1 MERRRFRQHYS
12 RHHDRARH
20 RRVCGKQHCHRRC
33 EHHRGRASHDWAR
46 SRCAHTERDGA
57 VESDERQ
64 EAGRGA
70 EGQRGRG
77 RIGQKASAQL
87 YSNAH
92 STALFVSKLDLK
104 IDNRYAIRRRAFA
117 YEATAAEA
125 TRIMG
130 SCTALLGCGDWH
142 GASRAPVVSGP
153 SHADAAHSVRKLP
166 MVNLPPFD
174 AIPLRGA

>member
-1 MERRRFRQHYS
+1 MPH
-12 RHHDRARH
+12 RHWGIRSTKPPVPAGPTAAAGWSGGAFVSIILVITIVLGIVLYAVSNTVTDVAN
-20 RRVCGKQHCHRRC
+20 
-33 EHHRGRASHDWAR
+33 RGRASHDWAR

-92 STALFVSKLDLK
+92 STALFVSKSRLK
-104 IDNRYAIRRRAFA
+104 
-117 YEATAAEA
+117 
-125 TRIMG
+125 
-130 SCTALLGCGDWH
+130 
-142 GASRAPVVSGP
+142 
-153 SHADAAHSVRKLP
+153 
-166 MVNLPPFD
+166 
-174 AIPLRGA
+174 